1 MLLTFQSFIYFRQLF
16 VGYISIDIDECV
28 GGSHSCSPDAYCN
41 NTKGSYNCTCKP
53 GFLGS
58 GRECE
63 GERYFWEYW
72 AKEYL
77 YSSTTSIDIKKTK
90 TKTSAFWLKNQ
101 IAQNKQQSVL
111 QLYLLL
117 FFKLFI
123 YLYVYFF
130 YSFYRFILEIS
141 TSVLALY
148 TPAVLMH
155 FAITPKGHTVVPVNM
170 D

>member
-1 MLLTFQSFIYFRQLF
+1 M
-16 VGYISIDIDECV
+16 
-28 GGSHSCSPDAYCN
+28 
-41 NTKGSYNCTCKP
+41 
-53 GFLGS
+53 
-58 GRECE
+58 
-63 GERYFWEYW
+63 
-72 AKEYL
+72 
-77 YSSTTSIDIKKTK
+77 
-90 TKTSAFWLKNQ
+90 KNQ

-170 D
+170 DSLEMDENVKVNVGVKI